1 MLIPK
6 ATKIYVKTLHML
18 LTRLQSPQN

>member
-18 LTRLQSPQN
+18 LTRLQNPQN